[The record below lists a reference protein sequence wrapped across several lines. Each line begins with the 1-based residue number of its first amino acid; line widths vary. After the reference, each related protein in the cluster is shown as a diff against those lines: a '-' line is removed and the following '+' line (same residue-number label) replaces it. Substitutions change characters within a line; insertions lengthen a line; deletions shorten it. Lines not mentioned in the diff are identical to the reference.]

1 MKMMMFGVVLL
12 LFGLPMAVRGQ
23 ANELAQLALNIE
35 KLAQFKNI
43 LSDLKK
49 GYEIVSRGYGAVKD
63 LTKGNFSIHKT
74 FLDALMEASPAVKKY
89 RKVGQIIEY
98 QIDLVRYTR
107 QALKRFR
114 AGNLFN
120 PGELNYLEAVC
131 TSLLKGSLRSLD
143 ELATIIT
150 SGKVRM
156 SDDERLRAID
166 DICSDMEQRVN
177 FFKWFSDNAS
187 VLQFQR
193 QREQSEIKGM
203 RSLQGMKY

>member
-1 MKMMMFGVVLL
+1 
-12 LFGLPMAVRGQ
+12 MAVRGQ